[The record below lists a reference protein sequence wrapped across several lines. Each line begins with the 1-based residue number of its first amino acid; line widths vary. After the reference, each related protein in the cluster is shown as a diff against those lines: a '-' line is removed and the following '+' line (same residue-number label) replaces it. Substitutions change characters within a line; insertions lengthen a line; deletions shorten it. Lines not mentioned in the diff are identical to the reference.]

1 MSIFNLLNIAIVAL
15 LRNKTRALLTM
26 LGVIIG
32 IASVI
37 SMLSLGQSSTNNISN
52 EISGMGTNLIMIMPE
67 FNRRGVNT
75 GNSNVESLKFSD
87 CEAIRKQAKYVKD
100 VSPMAQSAGQ
110 FVRGSNNWPSQIY
123 GVDPSYLDIRKYK
136 VVSGT
141 AFTEDQVESYA
152 KVCIIGQTLVEN
164 LFPDGT
170 NPIGEEI
177 RFNKIPLKVIG
188 VLEEKGDNMGQD
200 QDDLV
205 IAPFTTV
212 QKRILA
218 IDYIQMI
225 VASAKTGEVAD
236 QATEE
241 IENILRARHH
251 IEEGKDN
258 DFEVRSQQEMLTMM
272 SSVTGFVTALLAAIA
287 SISLIV
293 GGIGIMNIMYVTVT
307 ERTKEIGLR
316 MSIGAR
322 GKDIMMQFLA
332 ESTILSLIGGII
344 GVIFGIFVSYMVTS
358 ILKWPFVVS
367 GTSVMLSF
375 LVCTATGI
383 FFGWYPAKKAANL
396 DPINALRYE

>member
-1 MSIFNLLNIAIVAL
+1 MSILNLLNIAIVAL

-26 LGVIIG
+26 LGVVIG

-37 SMLSLGQSSTNNISN
+37 AMLSLGQSSTNNISN
-52 EISGMGTNLIMIMPE
+52 EISGMGTNLIMVTPE

-75 GNSNVESLKFSD
+75 GNSNVESLKLAD
-87 CEAIRKQAKYVKD
+87 CEAIRNQAKYVGD

-123 GVDPSYLDIRKYK
+123 GVYPSYLDIRKYK
-136 VVSGT
+136 VSSGT
-141 AFTEDQVESYA
+141 VFTQEQVDSYA

-164 LFPDGT
+164 LFPDGA

-188 VLEEKGDNMGQD
+188 ILEEKGDNMGQD

-225 VASAKTGEVAD
+225 VASAKSGDVAEK
-236 QATEE
+236 ATTE
-241 IENILRARHH
+241 IETILRARHH

-258 DFEVRSQQEMLTMM
+258 DFEVRSQQEMLSMM

-344 GVIFGIFVSYMVTS
+344 GVLFGILISYGVTS

-367 GTSVMLSF
+367 GSSVMLSF